1 MTLGKFRL
9 LPNPENGLVW
19 FGLSL
24 TKMESYLAI
33 AMIHEMNMRD
43 VGTGD
48 LSNTSYNWNWI
59 VL

>member
-1 MTLGKFRL
+1 M
-9 LPNPENGLVW
+9 VW